1 MMYLEEEKDYSLE
14 DLQEYGQ
21 NPESF
26 EPYQEFDEPEKSQDP
41 IEPFIIHT
49 NPGKESLYYYH
60 LDHLGT
66 PVKMTDENGK
76 VVWSM
81 ECSPFMEI
89 CSFTGEIIQPLRFP
103 GQYYDEETGL
113 HYNWHRYYKPDWG
126 RYVEPDKIENIALAI
141 GYRTQFILDTDRP
154 NFNKYLYSSNSP
166 CIWIDPTGLIHCTPQ
181 QILEEISKF
190 DEMYKRWQ
198 KETKLS
204 WGPIEGAKYLAS
216 SGKRGANCVDFATE
230 LLNYFRRISTRC
242 CYPYLA
248 TEFRKFHIPF
258 IPHAYVELRCAECD
272 IYKDKKEYDPYWN
285 ISRFF

>member
-1 MMYLEEEKDYSLE
+1 MCLEEEKDYR
-14 DLQEYGQ
+14 DVPEYGQ

-26 EPYQEFDEPEKSQDP
+26 EPYQEFDEPEKPQDP

-66 PVKMTDENGK
+66 PLRLTDENGK

-126 RYVEPDKIENIALAI
+126 RYVEGDPVLKAYGRGFYIDLMSENVMSDFC
-141 GYRTQFILDTDRP
+141 Y
-154 NFNKYLYSSNSP
+154 YLYAENNP
-166 CIWIDPTGLIHCTPQ
+166 INYNLFEKGAEGRD
-181 QILEEISKF
+181 F
-190 DEMYKRWQ
+190 DF
-198 KETKLS
+198 S
-204 WGPIEGAKYLAS
+204 
-216 SGKRGANCVDFATE
+216 
-230 LLNYFRRISTRC
+230 
-242 CYPYLA
+242 
-248 TEFRKFHIPF
+248 
-258 IPHAYVELRCAECD
+258 
-272 IYKDKKEYDPYWN
+272 
-285 ISRFF
+285 